1 MKVKAPLRSKRN
13 LTKERYLERLHELAR
28 DYYSLGHG
36 QSYAKTKAESHLN
49 GYLLAGTHTRLADAE
64 ELSSI
69 LEELHYDEFGY
80 SIEAGKA
87 LTKLGAIETE
97 DWSKY
102 AEPTFLR
109 YSRGIVVKRRR
120 RRGSNREKN
129 SAK

>member
-1 MKVKAPLRSKRN
+1 MKAKAPLRSRSN
-13 LTKERYLERLHELAR
+13 LTKERYLERLHELAK
-28 DYYSLGHG
+28 DYYSLGRG
-36 QSYAKTKAESHLN
+36 KSWAKSKAESHLN
-49 GYLLAGTHTRLADAE
+49 GYLLAGTHTRLANAE

-80 SIEAGKA
+80 SIEDGKA

-109 YSRGIVVKRRR
+109 YGRGIAIKRRWP
-120 RRGSNREKN
+120 RGSNRD
-129 SAK
+129 

>member
-1 MKVKAPLRSKRN
+1 MKAKAPLRSKRN

-49 GYLLAGTHTRLADAE
+49 GYLLAGTHSRLAEAE

-80 SIEAGKA
+80 SIEDGKA
-87 LTKLGAIETE
+87 LTKLGVTE
-97 DWSKY
+97 PQDWSKFE
-102 AEPTFLR
+102 EPTFLR
-109 YSRGIVVKRRR
+109 CSKGIAIKRRR
-120 RRGSNREKN
+120 PRGSNHH
-129 SAK
+129 